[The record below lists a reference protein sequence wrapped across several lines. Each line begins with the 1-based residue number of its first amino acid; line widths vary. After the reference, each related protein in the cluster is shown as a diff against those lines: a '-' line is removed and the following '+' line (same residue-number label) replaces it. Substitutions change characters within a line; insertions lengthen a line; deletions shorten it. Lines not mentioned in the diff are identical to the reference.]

1 MTFTKDFWTKFKKA
15 LPERVA
21 TVAAT
26 ALITAVITSW
36 IVVGTVDKHE
46 ARLDSVEPVV
56 TLLYENQQDYTALG
70 KEVDSLHHG
79 VDSLKVVIVKTNEV
93 VTRLEEKFDQAK
105 IEDNEERSR
114 LWRFLE
120 KYFENR

>member
-56 TLLYENQQDYTALG
+56 TLLYENQQDYTALD
-70 KEVDSLHHG
+70 KEVDTLHHG